1 MAFVSVC
8 VGVLRGL
15 MLRLLSW
22 AKENPKTCVLYFS
35 SFTISSLIQCIMVY
49 RLLVRTAA
57 SVAAAHDNLKVL
69 PMVNDHDNLKVLPS
83 AVPW

>member
-1 MAFVSVC
+1 VSRTRCHYCLQPQSDMAFVSVC

-49 RLLVRTAA
+49 RLLVRTAP
-57 SVAAAHDNLKVL
+57 VL
-69 PMVNDHDNLKVLPS
+69 QPPMTT
-83 AVPW
+83 